1 LMGVSESP
9 DHLESRAVAA
19 GRTPAGN
26 GPTVLRIL
34 LGSQLRRLREA
45 KGISRQSAGYAIRA
59 SDAKMSRLELGRVG
73 YKQRDVADLLT
84 LYGVV
89 DEQEREACLT
99 LAQQANTPGWWQ
111 KYGDVL
117 PSWFEMYVGL
127 EQAASV
133 IRTYQVQFVPG
144 LLQTEAYARSVI
156 LLGNPDAPA
165 ANVDLRV
172 ALRMARQEML
182 TRPDPPRVWA
192 VVDEALLRRPVGGV
206 RVMREQLERLIE
218 LSELPQVTLQVI
230 PFDAGGHAAAGGS
243 FSILRFADPN
253 IHDIAYLEQLTS
265 ALYLEKRADV
275 GNYLMVMDR
284 LCAAASSPA
293 ETKQQ
298 VANIA
303 KAL

>member
-1 LMGVSESP
+1 
-9 DHLESRAVAA
+9 VAA

>member
-1 LMGVSESP
+1 
-9 DHLESRAVAA
+9 
-19 GRTPAGN
+19 
-26 GPTVLRIL
+26 
-34 LGSQLRRLREA
+34 
-45 KGISRQSAGYAIRA
+45 
-59 SDAKMSRLELGRVG
+59 MSRLELGRVG

-298 VANIA
+298 LANIA

>member
-1 LMGVSESP
+1 M
-9 DHLESRAVAA
+9 AA